1 MSSNSVISSSCEEET
16 DETDEKSIS
25 GEESEPWYRG
35 KTSHVLV
42 VSYWN
47 EQNIVCAVEL
57 SYIGQDCHEIPP
69 ILGKI
74 YGHQT
79 RRLDV
84 SFNAIRIFD
93 GLEMFPILEELILD
107 NNDLSDLVHFIAL
120 PNLHTLSLNKNH
132 FVDLDALMKQ
142 LVKCYPNLTY
152 LSLLGNPA
160 CPDQLSNLEKDEDDY
175 KRYRYY
181 ILHKIPGLKFLD
193 STPVRQFERIE
204 SQRVGSFMNVVKP
217 SIEVGVEVKSDSDE
231 EVDPNPYTPLP
242 PVTKREGTHR
252 GSFGKLRQRYTGA
265 QSEGNRFIRD
275 HEL

>member
-1 MSSNSVISSSCEEET
+1 MTSSSEET
-16 DETDEKSIS
+16 DETDDKSTS
-25 GEESEPWYRG
+25 GEENEPWYRG
-35 KTSHVLV
+35 KTSHVLI

-47 EQNIVCAVEL
+47 DENVAYAVEL
-57 SYIGQDCHEIPP
+57 SYIGQDCHEIPA

-79 RRLDV
+79 RRLDL
-84 SFNAIRIFD
+84 SFNSIRLLD
-93 GLEMFPILEELILD
+93 GLQMFPVLEELILD
-107 NNDLSDLVHFIAL
+107 NNQLSDLVHFIAL
-120 PNLHTLSLNKNH
+120 PYLHTLSLNKNH
-132 FVDLDALMKQ
+132 FVDLDELLKQ
-142 LVKCYPNLTY
+142 LVKCYPNLIY

-160 CPDQLSNLEKDEDDY
+160 CPDQLSSLEKDEEDY

-193 STPVRQFERIE
+193 STPVRQSERIE

-217 SIEVGVEVKSDSDE
+217 SVEVGVEAKDNSHE
-231 EVDPNPYTPLP
+231 EEDVNLYAPLP
-242 PVTKREGTHR
+242 PVTKREGTHK
-252 GSFGKLRQRYTGA
+252 GSFGRLRQRYTGA